1 MRISII
7 ASVGSG
13 LIAVIMAYM
22 GYGVWSLVALSLGRF
37 GFNSL
42 FFWIW
47 SKWRP
52 SKVFSKKSFY
62 ELFSFGS
69 KLLASGLLDTIYR
82 NVYNLVI
89 GKYFSAIQ
97 LGYYTMADQ
106 FQALPSQNL
115 TGVIGRVSYP
125 VLSTIQDDIPKLKT
139 AYKKIIKSSMLLSFI
154 FMFGM
159 AAIAEPLIITLMG
172 EKWLPSVFYLQLL
185 CFVGMIYP
193 LHALNLNILQVK
205 GRSDLFLR
213 LEIQKKILII
223 PVIFIGIFW
232 GIKTM
237 ILGMIVINL
246 IAFYLNSYWSG
257 KFIDYSTTQQI
268 RDIFPSFLVGL
279 FVGLLVFISGHFL
292 NVSDWLKLL
301 IQIFIGAAL
310 TIGILEAIKLV
321 DYFYI
326 KEIIFEKIFKRK

>member
-1 MRISII
+1 MN
-7 ASVGSG
+7 
-13 LIAVIMAYM
+13 Y
-22 GYGVWSLVALSLGRF
+22 F
-37 GFNSL
+37 
-42 FFWIW
+42 
-47 SKWRP
+47 P
-52 SKVFSKKSFY
+52 SSN
-62 ELFSFGS
+62 
-69 KLLASGLLDTIYR
+69 KLLASRLLDTIYR

-89 GKYFSAIQ
+89 GKYFSAAQ

-106 FQALPSQNL
+106 FQTLPSQNL

-139 AYKKIIKSSMLLSFI
+139 AYKKIIKSSMLISFI

-193 LHALNLNILQVK
+193 LQALNLNILQVK

-257 KFIDYSTTQQI
+257 KFIDYFTTQQI